1 MMQINPDVCA
11 SYPITPQTQIIETF
25 SKYVSDG
32 KVTTENILAE
42 SEHSAMSA
50 CIGASAAGARVFTAT
65 ASQGLAY
72 MIEVLYIAAG
82 LRLPM
87 IMVVGNRGIGAPL
100 LLHCDYSDSFLARDS
115 GWIQI
120 YCKDVQEVYD
130 TTLMAVK
137 ITEKTKI
144 PVMVMMD
151 GFYTTHGE
159 QVIDTLTSTQAKNFV
174 GKKPSWPN
182 MLDSKMTFG
191 NVALTDSNLEV
202 RERQF
207 KDLRESDDSILGVQ
221 KEFNKKFGRV
231 YGLYESFGL
240 EGADLVFV
248 SMGST
253 YQVIELACKEL
264 RKKGKKVGCLRPRVY
279 RPFPFESLRTE
290 LAGKEIVVMDRA
302 ISQGAEFGPM
312 GLEFQGMGKEF
323 YNVVYGIGGRD
334 FGLEEARDLINKFL
348 TGKQKKFQFYGLRA
362 DLEN

>member
-1 MMQINPDVCA
+1 MMQINPDVCV

-25 SKYVSDG
+25 SKYVADG

-72 MIEVLYIAAG
+72 MIEVIYIAAG

-87 IMVVGNRGIGAPL
+87 TMVVGNRGLSAPL

-115 GWIQI
+115 GWVQI

-137 ITEKTKI
+137 ITEDIKI

-159 QVIDTLTSTQAKNFV
+159 QVIDTLSTKQAKDFV
-174 GKKPSWPN
+174 GKKLKWAN
-182 MLDSKMTFG
+182 MLDSKISFG
-191 NVALTDSNLEV
+191 NVALMDSNIEV
-202 RERQF
+202 RERQW
-207 KDLRESDDSILGVQ
+207 KDLAESSKSILKIQ
-221 KEFNKKFGRV
+221 KGFEKISKRG

-240 EGADLVFV
+240 KDANTVFV
-248 SMGST
+248 SMGSS
-253 YQVIELACKEL
+253 YQAIELACQEL
-264 RKKGKKVGCLRPRVY
+264 RKNGKKVGCLRPRVY
-279 RPFPFESLRTE
+279 RPFPYTE
-290 LAGKEIVVMDRA
+290 LRAGLKGKKVIVLDRA
-302 ISQGAEFGPM
+302 ISHGAEFGPM

-334 FGLEEARDLINKFL
+334 FGIEEAKDLVKKFL
-348 TGKQKKFQFYGLRA
+348 KGKQKKFQFYGLRK
-362 DLEN
+362 DLKN